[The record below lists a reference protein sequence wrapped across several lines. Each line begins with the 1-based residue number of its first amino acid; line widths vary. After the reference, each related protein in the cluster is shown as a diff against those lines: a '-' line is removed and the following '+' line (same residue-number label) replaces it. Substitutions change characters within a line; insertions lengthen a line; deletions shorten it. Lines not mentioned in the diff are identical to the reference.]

1 MKWRFIYRGLR
12 ARFRDQNLEITA
24 LINHLKEDDVAID
37 VGANKG
43 SYLWALSKAV
53 PKGKVIA
60 FEPQKKLCDYLRKVC
75 PLAGLHNVEV
85 HAMGVSDASS
95 ILTLAIPGGADTSPG
110 ASFEHAVKTREVCQT
125 IEVQTVTLDEFFKD
139 EASRIGAI
147 KIDVEGHEL
156 AVLMGAKK
164 LITQHQPV
172 IVCESERRHMTGK
185 NVSHVFETMAELNY
199 NGYFR
204 YQGKNLSVTEFNS
217 AIHQS
222 ETGERFW
229 DSPDYCN
236 NFIFKPKNK

>member
-1 MKWRFIYRGLR
+1 
-12 ARFRDQNLEITA
+12 
-24 LINHLKEDDVAID
+24 
-37 VGANKG
+37 
-43 SYLWALSKAV
+43 
-53 PKGKVIA
+53 
-60 FEPQKKLCDYLRKVC
+60 
-75 PLAGLHNVEV
+75 
-85 HAMGVSDASS
+85 MGVSDASS

-125 IEVQTVTLDEFFKD
+125 VEVQTVTLDEFFKD
-139 EASRIGAI
+139 EVSRIGAI

-164 LITQHQPV
+164 LIAQHQPV

-185 NVSHVFETMAELNY
+185 NVSHVFETMVELNY